1 MQKAK
6 TLKSQVL
13 DKVSKLGLKSAKG
26 NQVENFS
33 PSMVDIGQEVKIA
46 QTSRNR
52 TTNRTVQDVTRDKDL
67 NCELNEKLDEN
78 LKKVERNTE
87 GTNHNDQIPS
97 PEGSLAVSPDRK
109 VGFTQ

>member
-1 MQKAK
+1 MQKSK

-13 DKVSKLGLKSAKG
+13 DKVSKLGLRSAKG

-33 PSMVDIGQEVKIA
+33 PSMIEVGKEAKIA

-52 TTNRTVQDVTRDKDL
+52 TTNRTVQDVTRDKGL
-67 NCELNEKLDEN
+67 NDELNENLDAN

-97 PEGSLAVSPDRK
+97 PEGSLAISPNRR